1 MTLLPLTDCCLLLG
15 IDPKTLRLWL
25 KSAHLSC
32 TVHPTDARLK
42 CLTQPQLHHLAS
54 LHGRCLPESLPLPA
68 GAAAPLPTSA
78 PLAAEAEPPIARACS
93 PAADADL
100 RHTLVHL
107 QTQVATLQE
116 QVTQLALSVLRE
128 RDWRWEERLSQAQAP
143 LPTQAMHPPLTRPA
157 GLDTSQSRL
166 NDPAPT
172 PAALDPAPSRT
183 RSRSR
188 ALPLIDYGADGRYL
202 AICPTQG
209 VLPLLPDSPEWF
221 DWLASL
227 TAFTFQGVNGR
238 FSTTCKVRKG
248 QRAHAWS
255 AYRSLHGRSCNLYL
269 GLTSHLTLA
278 HLEQMAAKMQAHLT
292 PSKRLRFWSGWLAS
306 LSGKVQ
312 L

>member
-100 RHTLVHL
+100 RHTFVHL

-166 NDPAPT
+166 NDPTPT

-202 AICPTQG
+202 A
-209 VLPLLPDSPEWF
+209 
-221 DWLASL
+221 
-227 TAFTFQGVNGR
+227 
-238 FSTTCKVRKG
+238 TCKVRKG

-292 PSKRLRFWSGWLAS
+292 PFKRLRFWSGWLAS